1 MTKSIRSRKGT
12 GSGESGDHEG
22 RELPRNA
29 QRSVNQLM
37 KLAAD
42 EFQATQTAQ
51 ERVSQLASRES
62 GDEDPSA
69 QIRVFPVKQRFSAPQ
84 AAREAAKQLSELTNL
99 KLDSVSAVDKKE
111 SGWHVTVNLVEFS
124 RIPHSTDVLGSYEVE
139 LDVEGNLE
147 SYQRGPR
154 YLRDQIG
161 EAI

>member
-1 MTKSIRSRKGT
+1 MTKSIRSRKKT
-12 GSGESGDHEG
+12 GSGENEG
-22 RELPRNA
+22 QGISQNA
-29 QRSVNQLM
+29 KHTVGQLM

-42 EFQATQTAQ
+42 EFAATQTAQ
-51 ERVSQLASRES
+51 ERVSQLANRE
-62 GDEDPSA
+62 GVGEDPSA

-111 SGWHVTVNLVEFS
+111 SGWHVTVNLVELS

-139 LDVEGNLE
+139 LDAEGNLE